1 MDAADLAFAGFARQ
15 AGLVRDGEVSPREL
29 VDTYLERIARLDGE
43 LNAFR
48 VVLGERARTEADQ
61 AQARLKA
68 GERRPL
74 LGVPVA
80 IKDDTDV
87 AGVTTQVGTGIKLEP
102 AAADAEMVRRLRGA
116 GAIVIGKTNVPELT
130 SMPVTSSAA
139 FGTTR
144 NPWDRERTPGGSSG
158 GAAAAVAAGM
168 VGAAQGSD
176 GAGSIR
182 VPAVLTN
189 LFGIKPQR
197 NRIPMLPHEEI
208 WHGMSVLGPITH
220 TVADAAL
227 FLDVAADTG
236 EEFQAAAGRVPDRLR
251 VAVST
256 GIPRDV
262 IAQLDPE
269 CLRAVEETADVLRSL
284 GHEVERAE
292 IDYGLITTLQAIPR
306 VLRGIHDDPT
316 GRRDPRR
323 LERRTRHTRRLG
335 GLFSPTLLARIRA
348 REAAA
353 SARLNGIFERHDV
366 VLTPAVTEPPPE
378 VGRWEGM
385 GTLRTLAAPD
395 NVLTFIPFTPVWNLT
410 GQPAVGVPAGFT
422 ASGLPLGVQIVGR
435 PNDEATLLSLSAQIE
450 AERPWAHERPPI
462 S

>member
-1 MDAADLAFAGFARQ
+1 MDAADLAFSGLRAPGGARP
-15 AGLVRDGEVSPREL
+15 AGEVSPREL
-29 VDTYLERIARLDGE
+29 VDACLERIARLDGE

-48 VVLGERARTEADQ
+48 VVLGERARAEADQ

-87 AGVTTQVGTGIKLEP
+87 AGETTQVGTGIKLEP
-102 AAADAEMVRRLRGA
+102 AAADAEMVRRLRAA

-168 VGAAQGSD
+168 VAAAQGSD

-182 VPAVLTN
+182 VPAALTN
-189 LFGIKPQR
+189 LYGIKPQR
-197 NRIPMLPHEEI
+197 NRIPMLPHEEM
-208 WHGMSVLGPITH
+208 WHGMSVLGPLTRE
-220 TVADAAL
+220 VADAAL

-236 EEFQAAAGRVPDRLR
+236 EEFQAAAARAPERLR

-262 IAQLDPE
+262 IAQLHPD
-269 CLRAVEETADVLRSL
+269 CRRAVEETADLLRSL
-284 GHEVERAE
+284 GHEVQTAE

-316 GRRDPRR
+316 GRRDPGR
-323 LERRTRHTRRLG
+323 LERRTRHTRRIG
-335 GLFSPTLLARIRA
+335 GMFSAATLARIRG

-353 SARLNGIFERHDV
+353 SARAEQRLRAPRRRAHARGDRAAGRGRALGGHGHAAHARGAAQRPDLHPV
-366 VLTPAVTEPPPE
+366 HAGLEPHRAARRGGA
-378 VGRWEGM
+378 GRASPRPGCRLASRSS
-385 GTLRTLAAPD
+385 GART
-395 NVLTFIPFTPVWNLT
+395 T
-410 GQPAVGVPAGFT
+410 
-422 ASGLPLGVQIVGR
+422 R
-435 PNDEATLLSLSAQIE
+435 
-450 AERPWAHERPPI
+450 RR
-462 S
+462 